1 MTNWVAWRPPAAAP
15 THLAAAGL
23 GTAAVILVALDLQS
37 PPSGVMTNTIS
48 AYAST
53 SVATYYMAA
62 LIAAA
67 AGVAAGIVAA
77 RLSPPRTRPR
87 GLLLLALWPAGIG
100 IATMFEEAE
109 HTFTGMVHNVAVG
122 TAIVA
127 VHIAAL
133 RVGSYLLE
141 WIAAAG
147 FACMAVMLGFLMMNS
162 VTGMEMP
169 VGIAERVLVAL
180 SVPLV
185 IGILRATPHRRSLP
199 PGTEAPAMRRAT
211 SGR

>member
-1 MTNWVAWRPPAAAP
+1 MTTWVAWRPPAAAP
-15 THLAAAGL
+15 THLATAGFA
-23 GTAAVILVALDLQS
+23 TAAVILVALDLQS
-37 PPSGVMTNTIS
+37 PPAGVATNTIS

-53 SVATYYMAA
+53 SVATFYVAA

-67 AGVAAGIVAA
+67 AGVAAAIVAA
-77 RLSPPRTRPR
+77 RLAPPRTRPR

-100 IATMFEEAE
+100 LATMFDEAE

-133 RVGSYLLE
+133 RVGSHLLE

-147 FACMAVMLGFLMMNS
+147 FACMAVMLGFLMLNS

-169 VGIAERVLVAL
+169 VGIAERVLVVV
-180 SVPLV
+180 SVLLV
-185 IGILRATPHRRSLP
+185 IGILREPHRRSLP
-199 PGTEAPAMRRAT
+199 PGSRMARAN
-211 SGR
+211 RI

>member
-15 THLAAAGL
+15 THLAVAGL

-37 PPSGVMTNTIS
+37 PPAGVATNTIS
-48 AYAST
+48 SYAST
-53 SVATYYMAA
+53 SVATFYVAA

-67 AGVAAGIVAA
+67 AGVAAAIVAA

-100 IATMFEEAE
+100 LATMFDEAE

-133 RVGSYLLE
+133 RIGSHLLE

-147 FACMAVMLGFLMMNS
+147 FACMAVMLGFLMLNS
-162 VTGMEMP
+162 VTEMEMP
-169 VGIAERVLVAL
+169 VGIAERVLVGV
-180 SVPLV
+180 SVLLV
-185 IGILRATPHRRSLP
+185 IGILRAPHRRSLP
-199 PGTEAPAMRRAT
+199 PGARMARAN
-211 SGR
+211 RI